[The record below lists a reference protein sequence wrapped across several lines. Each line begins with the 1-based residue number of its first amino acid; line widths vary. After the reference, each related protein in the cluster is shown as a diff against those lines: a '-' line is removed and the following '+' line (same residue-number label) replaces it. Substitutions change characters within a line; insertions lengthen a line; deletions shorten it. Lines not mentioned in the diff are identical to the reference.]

1 MKNWETTIV
10 ELESTIFDAIQAI
23 DRGGSQVA
31 IVTDKHQRLNGVV
44 TDGDV
49 RRAILKGMQLS
60 EPVSKI
66 MKKDCVLAPVGT
78 EQEQL
83 FELLRARGI
92 RAVPLVDSQRKV
104 CGVAHID
111 DFLLTDSVKP
121 NPVVIMAGGL
131 GTRLRPLTETL
142 PKPMLRV
149 GGRPML
155 EIILDNFVS
164 QGFKNFFIS
173 INYLG
178 HIIQEHFGD
187 GSKFGVSITYLSESK
202 RLGTAGALSL
212 LPEGI
217 TENIVVTNGDV
228 LTRLNLRA
236 LLDFHNALH
245 SSATICVRE
254 FSTQV
259 PYGVVEVADQV
270 VQKIEEKPNVQRLVN
285 AGIYVLN
292 PKLLSQIPKD
302 TYIDMPDLLNSMLKK
317 DQVIGA
323 FPIREYW
330 ADIGRVTDLDN
341 ANLEFNPSGVEF

>member
-1 MKNWETTIV
+1 
-10 ELESTIFDAIQAI
+10 
-23 DRGGSQVA
+23 
-31 IVTDKHQRLNGVV
+31 
-44 TDGDV
+44 
-49 RRAILKGMQLS
+49 
-60 EPVSKI
+60 
-66 MKKDCVLAPVGT
+66 
-78 EQEQL
+78 
-83 FELLRARGI
+83 
-92 RAVPLVDSQRKV
+92 
-104 CGVAHID
+104 
-111 DFLLTDSVKP
+111 
-121 NPVVIMAGGL
+121 MAGGL